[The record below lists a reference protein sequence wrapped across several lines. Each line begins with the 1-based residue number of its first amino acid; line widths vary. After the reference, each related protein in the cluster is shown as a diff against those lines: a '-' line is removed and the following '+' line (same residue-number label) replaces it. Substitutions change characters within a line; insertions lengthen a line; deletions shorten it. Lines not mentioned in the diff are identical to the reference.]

1 MKIQNIYLPVMLKFV
16 FSLLLI
22 TLMLGACQ
30 EEEPFAFS
38 EDDLK
43 MVDVLIDVYTVDA
56 AIRDYSDLSEKD
68 SLKRAYFDEIYQI
81 HGVDKEWLDSERA
94 RLESD
99 PVRMDSVYSK
109 ALAAIELLKGQRPK

>member
-1 MKIQNIYLPVMLKFV
+1 MKIQNVRLPAMQKFV

-22 TLMLGACQ
+22 TFMLGACQ
-30 EEEPFAFS
+30 EEKPFVFS

-43 MVDVLIDVYTVDA
+43 MVDVLIDVYTVEA
-56 AIRDYSDLSEKD
+56 AIRDYRDLSVKD
-68 SLKRAYFDEIYQI
+68 SLKRAYFDQIYQI
-81 HGVDKEWLDSERA
+81 HGIDKEWLDNERA

-109 ALAAIELLKGQRPK
+109 ALAAIELLKGRKPK